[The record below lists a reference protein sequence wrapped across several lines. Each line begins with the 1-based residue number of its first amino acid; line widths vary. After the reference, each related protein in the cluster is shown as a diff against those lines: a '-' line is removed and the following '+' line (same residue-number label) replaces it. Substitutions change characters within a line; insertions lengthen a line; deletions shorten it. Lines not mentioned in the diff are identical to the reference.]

1 MPTLTVKPGEQLN
14 ALAARVFPGQ
24 DVTRFVEILD
34 LNEELDVFGDLPQE
48 LSVNIPEPEQILQF
62 AQPVLSE
69 VSEAIGGAKGAIAQ
83 VTEQIESV
91 AGKLPPQFQGYA
103 KQALEV
109 VGQVNGVIGEA
120 EALLEKLPGEAT
132 DKLRQYQGE
141 VTRLVPWLLSGKQ

>member
-24 DVTRFVEILD
+24 DVSRFVEILD
-34 LNEELDVFGDLPQE
+34 LNESLDVFGDLPQE
-48 LSVNIPEPEQILQF
+48 LSVNIPDAEQILQY
-62 AQPVLSE
+62 AQPVLSS

-83 VTEQIESV
+83 VTGQIEAIS
-91 AGKLPPQFQGYA
+91 GKLPPQLQGYA
-103 KQALEV
+103 KQALEA

-132 DKLRQYQGE
+132 DKLRQYEGE